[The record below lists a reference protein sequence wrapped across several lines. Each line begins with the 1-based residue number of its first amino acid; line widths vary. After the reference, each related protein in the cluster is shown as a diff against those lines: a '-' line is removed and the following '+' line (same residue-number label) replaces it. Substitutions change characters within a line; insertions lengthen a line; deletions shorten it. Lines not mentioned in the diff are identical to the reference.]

1 MDAAGPSILSFPAGW
16 LAGYL
21 DAADTVFTCG
31 PVFRVFRLA
40 GGWWL
45 AGYLVVSFYIG
56 WGLVGD
62 LAGWPVAGWQV
73 TWLCHFILDGD

>member
-1 MDAAGPSILSFPAGW
+1 MDP
-16 LAGYL
+16 YL
-21 DAADTVFTCG
+21 EYS
-31 PVFRVFRLA
+31 
-40 GGWWL
+40 GWWL
-45 AGYLVVSFYIG
+45 AGWLPGCVILYWLGIG